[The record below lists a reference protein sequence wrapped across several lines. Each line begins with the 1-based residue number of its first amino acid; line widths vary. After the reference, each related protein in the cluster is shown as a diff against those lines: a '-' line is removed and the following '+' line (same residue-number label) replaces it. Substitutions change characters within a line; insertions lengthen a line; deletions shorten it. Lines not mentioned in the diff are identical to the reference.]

1 MNNINLS
8 VSIVLYH
15 NNIKQIER
23 VIRSVL
29 NTDLNVRIYLV
40 DNSSNDN
47 LKKLKIIDKKIE
59 YIYNNANLGFGKAH
73 NITIRKSIEED
84 IPYHLILNPDVYFE
98 EGVLEELYNFM
109 ESNTDVGLVMP
120 KVLYPNSEIQ
130 YLCKLLPTPFD
141 LFGRRFLNFKP
152 FKKFIEKRN
161 DIYELRFTGYAKIM
175 NVPSLSGCFMF
186 LRTSIL
192 KEIGLFDE
200 NIFMYLED
208 TDLNRRIY
216 SKYKTIFY
224 PKVTIVHE
232 YAKES
237 YVNKKLLKY
246 HIQSA
251 IYYFNKFRLLEDID
265 NVKFDY
271 NKKKI
276 LLERFNWNVVKQQLL
291 NFYKEE
297 IYND

>member
-1 MNNINLS
+1 MASIQLS
-8 VSIVLYH
+8 ISIVLYH
-15 NNIKQIER
+15 NTIKQIER

-73 NITIRKSIEED
+73 NIPIRKSIEED

-161 DIYELRFTGYAKIM
+161 DIYELRFTGYDKIM
-175 NVPSLSGCFMF
+175 EVPYLSGCFMF
-186 LRTSIL
+186 LRTEVL
-192 KEIGLFDE
+192 KKVGLFDDRF
-200 NIFMYLED
+200 FMYLED
-208 TDLNRRIY
+208 TDLSRRIH
-216 SKYKTIFY
+216 KVAKTVYY
-224 PKVTIVHE
+224 PYIHIYHE
-232 YAKES
+232 YEKGS
-237 YVNKKLLKY
+237 YKNKKLLKY
-246 HIQSA
+246 HVESA
-251 IYYFNKFRLLEDID
+251 IKYFNKWGWFNDPERDRI
-265 NVKFDY
+265 
-271 NKKKI
+271 NKKT
-276 LLERFNWNVVKQQLL
+276 LEKLG
-291 NFYKEE
+291 YKGG
-297 IYND
+297 Y